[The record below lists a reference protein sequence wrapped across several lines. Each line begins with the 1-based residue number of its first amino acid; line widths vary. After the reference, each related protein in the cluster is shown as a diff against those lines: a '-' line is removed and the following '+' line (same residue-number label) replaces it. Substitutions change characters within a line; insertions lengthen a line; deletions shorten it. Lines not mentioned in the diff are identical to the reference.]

1 MATSCI
7 TQILFAEK
15 AVTLVDMEDS
25 DIIFNLRLSNQKL
38 DEELRL
44 YRNGTTPDNLLE
56 LIQEK
61 DVEIS
66 ELRKLLSS
74 TNEKLRRIAKG
85 SAEVISKN
93 DHLIK
98 ENNELM
104 GDRERLKRQ
113 VDTANEL
120 KRQSYG
126 QERKLKDSLAL
137 INTLK
142 EEIIA
147 LQKENETLNNSM
159 DMLIP
164 EAEQF
169 QVMLE
174 ELEEDAC
181 NRDTSIE
188 KLQKRCHN
196 LVLGNKER
204 HAALEEQILEIK
216 ADIKKKNEQLLRLS
230 EELQKA
236 QKFNVAIKERVTA
249 ERKNS
254 AQLSAQLLATLADV
268 TSAQASEAK
277 LKEQLYTLNKHI
289 SNENEQS
296 VAPAVKSPVKGL
308 KARAE
313 KSSNIVVKPSAVLA
327 KTQMVSKVDTS
338 VTTRALFVESDV

>member
-1 MATSCI
+1 
-7 TQILFAEK
+7 
-15 AVTLVDMEDS
+15 MEDA
-25 DIIFNLRLSNQKL
+25 DIIFNLRLANQKL

-61 DVEIS
+61 DVEVC
-66 ELRKLLSS
+66 ELRKQLSA

-85 SAEVISKN
+85 SAEVIAKN

-98 ENNELM
+98 ENNELL
-104 GDRERLKRQ
+104 GERERLKRQ
-113 VDTANEL
+113 VGASVEL
-120 KRQSYG
+120 KRQG
-126 QERKLKDSLAL
+126 HGHERKMQEALAT
-137 INTLK
+137 IESLK
-142 EEIIA
+142 EDILT

-169 QVMLE
+169 QVLLE

-204 HAALEEQILEIK
+204 HATLEEQVKEAKLDVK
-216 ADIKKKNEQLLRLS
+216 RKNEQLLRLS

-236 QKFNVAIKERVTA
+236 QSFNMAIKERVTA
-249 ERKNS
+249 ERKTA
-254 AQLSAQLLATLADV
+254 AQLSSQLLAALADV
-268 TSAQASEAK
+268 TRAQTSEANIRDQLQILQGK
-277 LKEQLYTLNKHI
+277 SERGLVAQKENDNI
-289 SNENEQS
+289 
-296 VAPAVKSPVKGL
+296 VPATTTTTFTIAGVKSPARGL
-308 KARAE
+308 KTREE
-313 KSSNIVVKPSAVLA
+313 KISNIVVKPSAVLA
-327 KTQMVSKVDTS
+327 KKVVPKAAS
-338 VTTRALFVESDV
+338 SSTTRALFVDAAADM